1 MCGHAYS
8 AFSLIRDGI
17 SMASSVYAEG
27 LLLAILLFFGLA
39 MAFFWI
45 LLVADGGG
53 RLGIRIIGIERE
65 RGGGG

>member
-1 MCGHAYS
+1 
-8 AFSLIRDGI
+8 
-17 SMASSVYAEG
+17 MASSVYAEG